1 MQPIFDLAHAL
12 RRLEAL
18 IQTDPRD
25 ALEQVVAH
33 DPLGLLPRAAALTAE
48 FALLIDPAAL
58 VIATYEGLLKTP
70 ADIAERA
77 GNLQRELEVHATHQ
91 NERSPNEAVVR
102 AVTAAIGVECDMA
115 LLVTEALRARPIAE
129 RRLIL
134 SLLRTT
140 SPKLRTL
147 WPGERADL
155 KRDRDIATAAWSAL
169 RSVLRT
175 VLSAP
180 REGDRTSQE

>member
-77 GNLQRELEVHATHQ
+77 GNLQVLAF
-91 NERSPNEAVVR
+91 
-102 AVTAAIGVECDMA
+102 
-115 LLVTEALRARPIAE
+115 
-129 RRLIL
+129 
-134 SLLRTT
+134 
-140 SPKLRTL
+140 
-147 WPGERADL
+147 
-155 KRDRDIATAAWSAL
+155 DRW
-169 RSVLRT
+169 
-175 VLSAP
+175 
-180 REGDRTSQE
+180 